1 MNVATCLRT
10 LERAFGPVEN
20 SRALVSFLSITYQKA
35 GRRCIFCIKA
45 KDPIFRGK
53 YKEEQWMEVQMS
65 HRRAMILML
74 T

>member
-10 LERAFGPVEN
+10 LERAFGHVEN
-20 SRALVSFLSITYQKA
+20 SRVLVSFLSITYQKA
-35 GRRCIFCIKA
+35 GRGCIFSIKA

-53 YKEEQWMEVQMS
+53 YKEVQWMKVQMS